1 MARGS
6 WRICSKTQDCTSAE
20 GQVQQAA
27 CFESLKTH
35 GDPTNQCGWTAS
47 LAAGARGGGSC
58 RRQQFDAMNR
68 PAPAGSHPNKTCSKK
83 TNIQA
88 ANSPPG
94 CADSMWPSGGATL
107 GYIALTATAMSS
119 NAHVRQTIEQST
131 ACLSSH
137 PWSLQTHEQEQDR
150 HRHAWGVR
158 LLSQTPFHAR
168 FGTA

>member
-6 WRICSKTQDCTSAE
+6 WRICSKHKIAHQPRDKCSRLRVLNHSRPMAIPPINAGGRPAWLLGPGGRQLSAP
-20 GQVQQAA
+20 AIRI
-27 CFESLKTH
+27 S
-35 GDPTNQCGWTAS
+35 
-47 LAAGARGGGSC
+47 
-58 RRQQFDAMNR
+58 

-94 CADSMWPSGGATL
+94 CANSMWPSGGATL

-137 PWSLQTHEQEQDR
+137 PWSLQAHEKEQDR
-150 HRHAWGVR
+150 YRHAWSIR
-158 LLSQTPFHAR
+158 LLSQTPFNTR
-168 FGTA
+168 LGTA